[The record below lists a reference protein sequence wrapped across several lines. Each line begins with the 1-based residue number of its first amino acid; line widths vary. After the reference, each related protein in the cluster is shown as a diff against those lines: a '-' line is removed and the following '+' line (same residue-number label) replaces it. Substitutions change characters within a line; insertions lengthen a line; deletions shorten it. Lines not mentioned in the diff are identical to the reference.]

1 MRYHETQIQQH
12 QAARLLNHDYSL
24 TRENILGDGLKL
36 CRRAKAFNTADPTTA
51 YIKVENKNNRLTAKM
66 QDVVHCGNAH
76 LCPFCAGAKA
86 AHMRDWITEMLI
98 PACQLMGLVFGLLTL
113 TARHKRESDW
123 GAFVEK
129 FYAALTIFSRR
140 FDKELKRVGSLG
152 RVRAM
157 ESPVG
162 SNGLH
167 LHIHDLITYVAG
179 MDVERMKERALQ
191 IWKDALREQGLSCTS
206 RGVDFR
212 RHSTFNPL
220 YIAKEMSAT
229 DAKKESKSDLVTLFE
244 LLNRSARGNTQAGED
259 WIRAARAIQGRD
271 RWNVG
276 QLAAKLGIPTP
287 SEWKRP
293 QGTGLADGGTVNVIT
308 YPQAHHM
315 HATSPTNPRPGLAHI
330 LNAAIRE
337 TRNPATAG
345 RTAAMALRMCA
356 ETIKADIE
364 ALKHKHAH
372 KLAEGIKKTN
382 AATDGERQKL
392 AARHLVYWMQ
402 DVADYKRETHAR
414 LFPAPAMLPLPPL
427 WGPAPDVP
435 DAPPPLVLEFG
446 QELEFC

>member
-24 TRENILGDGLKL
+24 TRKNILGDGLKL

-51 YIKVENKNNRLTAKM
+51 YIKVERKNNRLTAKM
-66 QDVVHCGNAH
+66 QDVVYCGNAH

-98 PACQLMGLVFGLLTL
+98 PACQQRGLLFGLLTL
-113 TARHKRESDW
+113 TAQHKRDSDW
-123 GAFVEK
+123 SVFVEK
-129 FYAALTIFSRR
+129 FNAAQTIFSRR
-140 FDKELKRVGSLG
+140 FDHELKKIGSLG
-152 RVRAM
+152 RVRST
-157 ESPVG
+157 ETPVG

-167 LHIHDLITYVAG
+167 LHIHDLITYAG
-179 MDVERMKERALQ
+179 WANVEHLRERALQ
-191 IWKDALREQGLSCTS
+191 IWKAALREQGLSCTS
-206 RGVDFR
+206 RGVDFK
-212 RHSTFNPL
+212 RHGTFNPL

-229 DAKKESKSDLVTLFE
+229 DAKKESKSDLVPLFE
-244 LLNRSARGNTQAGED
+244 LLNRSARGNKQAGQD

-345 RTAAMALRMCA
+345 RTADMALRMCA
-356 ETIKADIE
+356 ETIHADIDE
-364 ALKHKHAH
+364 LKHKHAH
-372 KLAEGIKKTN
+372 KLAEAIKKTN

-427 WGPAPDVP
+427 WGPAPFVP
-435 DAPPPLVLEFG
+435 DEPPPVLDFG

>member
-24 TRENILGDGLKL
+24 TRKNILGDGLKL

-51 YIKVENKNNRLTAKM
+51 YIKVERKNNRLTAKM
-66 QDVVHCGNAH
+66 QDVVYCGNAH

-98 PACQLMGLVFGLLTL
+98 PACQQRGLSFGLLTL
-113 TARHKRESDW
+113 TAQHKRDSDW
-123 GAFVEK
+123 SVFVEK
-129 FYAALTIFSRR
+129 FNAAQTIFSRR
-140 FDKELKRVGSLG
+140 FDHELKKVGSLG
-152 RVRAM
+152 RVRST
-157 ESPVG
+157 ETPVG

-167 LHIHDLITYVAG
+167 LHIHDLITYASWAN
-179 MDVERMKERALQ
+179 VEHLRERALQ
-191 IWKDALREQGLSCTS
+191 IWKAALREQGLSCTS
-206 RGVDFR
+206 RGEDFK
-212 RHSTFNPL
+212 RHGTFNPL

-229 DAKKESKSDLVTLFE
+229 DAKKESKSDLVPLFE
-244 LLNRSARGNTQAGED
+244 LLNRSARGNKQAGQD

-345 RTAAMALRMCA
+345 RTADMALRMCA
-356 ETIKADIE
+356 ETIHADIDE
-364 ALKHKHAH
+364 LKHKHAH
-372 KLAEGIKKTN
+372 KLAEAIKKTN

-392 AARHLVYWMQ
+392 AARHLVCWMQ
-402 DVADYKRETHAR
+402 DVVDYKRDTHAK
-414 LFPAPAMLPLPPL
+414 LFPPPPMLTLPPL
-427 WGPAPDVP
+427 WGPVPDVP
-435 DAPPPLVLEFG
+435 EPAPPQVLEFG
-446 QELEFC
+446 QELVF